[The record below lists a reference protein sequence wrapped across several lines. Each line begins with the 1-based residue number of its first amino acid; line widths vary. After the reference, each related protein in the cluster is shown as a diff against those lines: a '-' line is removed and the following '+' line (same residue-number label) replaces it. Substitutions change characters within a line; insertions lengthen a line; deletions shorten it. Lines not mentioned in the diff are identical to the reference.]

1 MEKEQLIESIIREVK
16 RVLAER
22 GIDVAPSSSGK
33 SGQVSTSKSAIQK
46 KVSASVSQ
54 PASSKEVSEIGIRDM
69 TGRHVIT
76 QKDLE
81 AFQGTSI
88 QVTKKAVITP
98 LAFDYAREKGIS
110 INRVEQPSQAAAQTM
125 SVPGEVAVALTISPD
140 FSGDKKFVN
149 TILSSKRFKIKEI
162 SGSNYEDALKKLASS
177 VASKEVHFG
186 ICIEKTGMEGP
197 IHANRN
203 SRIRAVHCRGTFDAR
218 AARVDYGANV
228 IVIDSTSNPEE
239 VITGFC
245 GM

>member
-22 GIDVAPSSSGK
+22 GIDVAPSYSGK
-33 SGQVSTSKSAIQK
+33 SGQVSASEPVIPK
-46 KVSASVSQ
+46 KVSAGVSQ
-54 PASSKEVSEIGIRDM
+54 QTSSKAVSEIGIRDM

-81 AFQGTSI
+81 EFKGTSI

-98 LAFDYAREKGIS
+98 LAFDYAREKGIN
-110 INRVEQPSQAAAQTM
+110 INRVEQTSQAAAQIM

-149 TILSSKRFKIKEI
+149 TILSSKGFKIKEI

-177 VASKEVHFG
+177 VSSKEVHFG

-203 SRIRAVHCRGTFDAR
+203 SKIRAVHCRGTFDAR